1 MNGNKGVR
9 NVSDFLAYKM
19 PIMYV
24 IEAKSIQKNTFPC
37 NFRQYEDMK
46 KLYDKHIQ
54 GIEVGVIV

>member
-9 NVSDFLAYKM
+9 NISDFLAYKM

-46 KLYDKHIQ
+46 ELYQTPLQ
-54 GIEVGVIV
+54 GTELRDIV